1 MLLFILIFTICFII
15 FIECYFGSILFRPDS
30 FNKINMNIPSL
41 VNFLL
46 HPFHN
51 SFLWNREVIVGNY
64 PFMLFLGILIYLIVY
79 GQGILPYEEKEKEKE
94 N

>member
-1 MLLFILIFTICFII
+1 MLLFILIFTLCFVI
-15 FIECYFGSILFRPDS
+15 FIEWYFGSIVYRPNS
-30 FNKINMNIPSL
+30 SNIISINLPSL

-64 PFMLFLGILIYLIVY
+64 PFMLGIGIIFYYIVST
-79 GQGILPYEEKEKEKE
+79 
-94 N
+94 

>member
-1 MLLFILIFTICFII
+1 MLLFILIFTLCFII

-51 SFLWNREVIVGNY
+51 SFLWNIEVIIGNY
-64 PFMLFLGILIYLIVY
+64 PFMLFTGILMYQVIKI
-79 GQGILPYEEKEKEKE
+79 
-94 N
+94 